1 MLIPFRIL
9 EPRTAGDPADEVV
22 IAAAQLVLNTHG
34 YAKGTIRTKPGWL
47 GFETLYFVEVKAEDR
62 KAATKKR
69 KARS

>member
-1 MLIPFRIL
+1 MIPFRIL
-9 EPRTAGDPADEVV
+9 EPRTAGDPADETV

-62 KAATKKR
+62 KPKSKGKNVR
-69 KARS
+69 R